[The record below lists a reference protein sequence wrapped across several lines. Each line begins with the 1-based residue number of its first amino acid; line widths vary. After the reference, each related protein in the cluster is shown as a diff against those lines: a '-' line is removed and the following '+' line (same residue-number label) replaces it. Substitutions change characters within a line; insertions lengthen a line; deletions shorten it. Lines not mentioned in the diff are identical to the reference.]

1 MTKAEAQNVDCP
13 EMKALRRQSLAA
25 DRYMR
30 KKARELLGDKL
41 KEPKA
46 AVLPVW
52 PPKAPPFVQTDLQAR
67 WVRLMKRDVHKAR
80 MKGVDALQANITTR
94 DIIIA
99 VSRETMVGVKDILST
114 RRTRHI
120 VDARHL
126 VFYLARKMTSLSMM
140 QIGKRVGGR
149 DHSTIHHAVTLLEN
163 RVETDRAF
171 SGVVE
176 EMTYAVLVQAEDR
189 QSY

>member
-13 EMKALRRQSLAA
+13 EMKALRRQSVAA

-41 KEPKA
+41 KTEA
-46 AVLPVW
+46 VVLPAW

-80 MKGVDALQANITTR
+80 MRGVDALQANITTR

-99 VSRETMVGVKDILST
+99 VSRETMVGVKDILSV
-114 RRTRHI
+114 RRARHI

-126 VFYLARKMTSLSMM
+126 VFYLARKLTSLSMQ
-140 QIGKRVGGR
+140 QIGKKVGGR

-163 RVETDRAF
+163 RVEADRAF
-171 SGVVE
+171 SGIVE